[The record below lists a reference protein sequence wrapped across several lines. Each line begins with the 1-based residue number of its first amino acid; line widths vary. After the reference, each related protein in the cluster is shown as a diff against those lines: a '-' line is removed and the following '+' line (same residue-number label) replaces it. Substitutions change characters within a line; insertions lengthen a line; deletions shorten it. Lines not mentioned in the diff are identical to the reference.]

1 MKKKELHKKISK
13 GVTYLSLMTL
23 LSPIV
28 LQGRQVF
35 AESTSSS
42 ESTEESETPSSKETT
57 TDTEKEGMTVGDLNI
72 QLPTMESL
80 SPETPVFSKDE
91 NGKMYQVG
99 QTEDGRIIQSSA
111 VTNPLLRGIG
121 NVQGEII
128 RITIAGVLYEGI
140 KITVDGKGALCI
152 DQHLRAPFEPN
163 VPYDNGS
170 PYENNG
176 ALAILSYGAY
186 GPLNP
191 NPTDEEILLTEIALR
206 NWLTG
211 KLTPSEAVSNSH
223 PYIADLIEKAK
234 NGDFIIQSFEFNK
247 HNLESTI
254 VGNEQVSEVIKTS
267 GSKENYV
274 SIPVPQ
280 GVTLTNITTGQKVT
294 NGNAKVY
301 GGQSFKMS
309 APLSY
314 NQKYNSGNLMAA
326 FGKPAAIVFTP
337 FDVGYQRLM
346 QGKFDDPQEVAP
358 ISVNFFAREG
368 QLQIGKQDQ
377 VTKQMVPN
385 TTYTGTIG
393 SDKVTFTTGADGWA
407 PISEKYI
414 DGTPYNLVETAVPA
428 GYTLDQTPITG
439 TIKAAE
445 TTKITQQNNHQKAV
459 VTWEKEKEVFDAE
472 ETALKGT
479 PVYKDIP
486 LEGAEFTNKN
496 NNDTTAPDQE
506 TVLTP
511 AGEYLD
517 TMVTDAEGK
526 GKSVI
531 PFVNGEQNEYVFDE
545 TNEPE
550 NYRQFEPVTFNV
562 PYEVSTVDVATY
574 DLGIFK
580 NELKTGEID
589 FNKKSDL
596 DLSSLLNITGAKIHV
611 EGLSE
616 NTKDVNFTFT
626 TSAETNKLK
635 LKEGQ
640 YRFSEVEYPD
650 GWTISPNQPH
660 SMIVEVKDNTKS
672 TINWENTKIP
682 MKITTL
688 FATVDGKKVIDPT
701 KDNKLEDTVKATD
714 AWINTP
720 MTFYTEFVAVK
731 YNNGV
736 IINQRVVGTDE
747 TDKTFKEKNE
757 EFKVPLD
764 LKKDTLKE
772 GEALVAT
779 HVAKDKDGNVIAEE
793 TDLYN
798 KDQTV
803 VTETAKVPETPKKI
817 VTPSTP
823 AKTGSLPSTGE
834 TIQSTIMMIGFT
846 IAAAV
851 AYLFVY
857 KKAETDNVA

>member
-1 MKKKELHKKISK
+1 MNYKQKMITGLKKS
-13 GVTYLSLMTL
+13 TT
-23 LSPIV
+23 V
-28 LQGRQVF
+28 LAAMLILGQTFMPGATAF
-35 AESTSSS
+35 AESQ
-42 ESTEESETPSSKETT
+42 ESTDTTTEQTASTTETVTKLEDIETT
-57 TDTEKEGMTVGDLNI
+57 QTSDFSEKA
-72 QLPTMESL
+72 
-80 SPETPVFSKDE
+80 K
-91 NGKMYQVG
+91 
-99 QTEDGRIIQSSA
+99 
-111 VTNPLLRGIG
+111 
-121 NVQGEII
+121 EII
-128 RITIAGVLYEGI
+128 N
-140 KITVDGKGALCI
+140 D
-152 DQHLRAPFEPN
+152 P
-163 VPYDNGS
+163 
-170 PYENNG
+170 
-176 ALAILSYGAY
+176 
-186 GPLNP
+186 
-191 NPTDEEILLTEIALR
+191 LLTETEKTQKMYSVFSGMGKVSFGYTNKSGEQVAVQEKQTRFRRSALDTSEYTPYSFRVDLNGYWAEGQMPVLKMDGEVVFCIEPGVAAQAGEGYTPADLTAQQREWFENIGNFGYPKEQSHEMYYTSQGYMWQKMGASFSGSYGGFEAKKAQIDANIAAYYTRPSFHGQDMTVKMGEPVTVTDTNGVLSEYIKDVS
-206 NWLTG
+206 TG
-211 KLTPSEAVSNSH
+211 GLKLTKNGNQLTIEVTENTADNAAVKMWKIPSEGTSIA
-223 PYIADLIEKAK
+223 YIKDGSQMTAK
-234 NGDFIIQSFEFNK
+234 FATGD
-247 HNLESTI
+247 
-254 VGNEQVSEVIKTS
+254 
-267 GSKENYV
+267 
-274 SIPVPQ
+274 P
-280 GVTLTNITTGQKVT
+280 
-294 NGNAKVY
+294 
-301 GGQSFKMS
+301 
-309 APLSY
+309 
-314 NQKYNSGNLMAA
+314 AA
-326 FGKPAAIVFTP
+326 FTLNVKAI
-337 FDVGYQRLM
+337 
-346 QGKFDDPQEVAP
+346 K
-358 ISVNFFAREG
+358 EG
-368 QLQIGKQDQ
+368 QIQIGKQDKI
-377 VTKQMVPN
+377 TKKMVPN

-393 SDKVTFTTGADGWA
+393 KDKVTFTTGADGWA
-407 PISEKYI
+407 PLSNKYV
-414 DGTPYNLVETAVPA
+414 DGTEYNLVETAVPA
-428 GYTLDQTPITG
+428 GYTLDQTPIKG
-439 TIKAAE
+439 KIKGGE
-445 TTKITQQNNHQKAV
+445 TTKITQQNNHQNAV
-459 VTWEKEKEVFDAE
+459 VTFEKEKEVFDAK

-511 AGEYLD
+511 AGEYHD
-517 TMVTDAEGK
+517 TMLTDAEGK
-526 GKSVI
+526 GKSTI
-531 PFVNGEQNEYVFDE
+531 PFVNGEQNEYIFDE

-660 SMIVEVKDNTKS
+660 SMIVEVKDKTNS

-701 KDNKLEDTVKATD
+701 KDNKLEDTVKVTD
-714 AWINTP
+714 AWVNTP

-779 HVAKDKDGNVIAEE
+779 HVAKDKDGKVIAEE

-803 VTETAKVPETPKKI
+803 VTETAKVPEKPKTP

-823 AKTGSLPSTGE
+823 TKTGTLPSMGE
-834 TIQSTIMMIGFT
+834 TIQSTFMMIGFA
-846 IAAAV
+846 IAALV
-851 AYLFVY
+851 GFLFVF
-857 KKAETDNVA
+857 KKAETDEVA